1 MKITILPQGTLAIY
15 EQIVNQL
22 KNAVVTG
29 ELKAGEA
36 LPSIRAL
43 AADLGVSVITT
54 KRAYEELEK
63 EGLVRS
69 VAGKGFYVCEY
80 NADYLKE
87 KQLVLLEKRLNEV
100 IEEAKQAGLAKEDF
114 VEMVQQ
120 VIGEFEEKFEER
132 NLTMVVH
139 FDEEEAIIC
148 ADGRRLWRVLENV
161 FGNAS
166 KYAMENTRVYV
177 DVKVDRPNVQLSLKN
192 ISAQPLNISAD
203 ELTERFIRGDVS
215 RNTEGSGLGLSIAK
229 DLVWLQGGEF
239 KLYLD
244 GDLFKVTIEFKM
256 K

>member
-80 NADYLKE
+80 N
-87 KQLVLLEKRLNEV
+87 EV
-100 IEEAKQAGLAKEDF
+100 IEEAKQAGLTKEDF
-114 VEMVQQ
+114 VEMV
-120 VIGEFEEKFEER
+120 R
-132 NLTMVVH
+132 
-139 FDEEEAIIC
+139 A
-148 ADGRRLWRVLENV
+148 
-161 FGNAS
+161 
-166 KYAMENTRVYV
+166 
-177 DVKVDRPNVQLSLKN
+177 
-192 ISAQPLNISAD
+192 
-203 ELTERFIRGDVS
+203 
-215 RNTEGSGLGLSIAK
+215 
-229 DLVWLQGGEF
+229 
-239 KLYLD
+239 LY
-244 GDLFKVTIEFKM
+244 EQ
-256 K
+256 